1 MLKQLLSKSLLVG
14 VIIVA
19 PVIGWAC
26 DGAGPSTHVGMIHS
40 VDAGSKTFTIIDA
53 QTQKPIKFTA
63 NNEIIDGLK
72 NAKGSIMVNYE
83 EVNGNSNLKAV
94 GVTF

>member
-1 MLKQLLSKSLLVG
+1 MLKQLLLKSLMVG
-14 VIIVA
+14 VMVTA
-19 PVIGWAC
+19 PIMGWAC
-26 DGAGPSTHVGMIHS
+26 DGAGPSTHVGIIHS
-40 VDAGSKTFTIIDA
+40 VDAGDKTFTIIDA

-72 NAKGSIMVNYE
+72 NAKGSVMVNYK
-83 EVNGNSNLKAV
+83 EVDGSTNLKAV